1 MLFLLLVSLI
11 FVTPVRLTLLYDGK
25 LTIDLR
31 LWGLG
36 GSFAPALATD
46 NPART
51 QPLLRILGTWLRTD
65 KARRGFHRH
74 VRIISLHVLLRLHLE
89 DAAQTCL
96 LTGLLRQ
103 LCPLLPPK
111 AHVRIQPEFLSP
123 TRLQARC
130 ILFFHLGT
138 IIITAARMLIA
149 YTLEGHEHSKP
160 RPKEA

>member
-36 GSFAPALATD
+36 GSFAPALTTD
-46 NPART
+46 NPAKTR
-51 QPLLRILGTWLRTD
+51 PLLRILGTWLRTD

-74 VRIISLHVLLRLHLE
+74 VHIISLHVLLRLHLE
-89 DAAQTCL
+89 DAGQTCL

-111 AHVRIQPEFLSP
+111 ACVRIQPEFLSP
-123 TRLQARC
+123 TRLQFRC

-138 IIITAARMLIA
+138 ILITAVMLFLA
-149 YTLEGHEHSKP
+149 YHLEGREHPKP